1 MNMEE
6 IVEKRAQLLNY
17 FFNESNEYSK
27 TDILNKEYAALSF
40 SPREEFIDSF
50 ITEYDDVLTSIT
62 DLQTELPEV
71 LIKGIIVD
79 IDMKKNYAI
88 LHIQNKADNISVSVD
103 ENVLYRYGD
112 YFKKGHIVLIKG
124 HTFGNKVYMHF
135 LIDYSSDDSFVVEK
149 DYLNGV
155 SEKRVDE
162 LDYTNRTDVVGLVRQ
177 AKYFVSRKGMGSKC
191 LRLQVHVKGQEKTY
205 ISCNNDYNMIPE
217 HIVAGV
223 VVSFNVSN
231 NPAFCNNVQEIVI

>member
-1 MNMEE
+1 MDMEE
-6 IVEKRAQLLNY
+6 IVEKRSQLLN
-17 FFNESNEYSK
+17 FFTGQSVNYSK

-50 ITEYDDVLTSIT
+50 VTEYDDVLTPIT
-62 DLQTELPEV
+62 DLKMELPEV
-71 LIKGIIVD
+71 LIKGIIID
-79 IDMKKNYAI
+79 IDMKKSYAI
-88 LHIQNKADNISVSVD
+88 IHIQNKADNISISVD
-103 ENVLYRYGD
+103 ESVLYKYGE
-112 YFKKGHIVLIKG
+112 YLVKGHIVVIKG
-124 HTFGNKVYMHF
+124 HTFNDKVYMHF

-149 DYLNGV
+149 NYLNGV

-217 HIVAGV
+217 HIVAGM

-231 NPAFCNNVQEIVI
+231 NPAFCNNVQEIII

>member
-6 IVEKRAQLLNY
+6 IVEKRSQLLN
-17 FFNESNEYSK
+17 FFTGQSVNYSK

-50 ITEYDDVLTSIT
+50 VTEYDDVLTPIT
-62 DLQTELPEV
+62 DLKMELPEV
-71 LIKGIIVD
+71 SI
-79 IDMKKNYAI
+79 
-88 LHIQNKADNISVSVD
+88 SVD
-103 ENVLYRYGD
+103 ESVLYKYGE
-112 YFKKGHIVLIKG
+112 YLVKGHIVVIKG
-124 HTFGNKVYMHF
+124 HTFNDKVYMHF

-217 HIVAGV
+217 HIVAGM